1 MNCGLPN
8 NATGAD
14 AVQMHFFYDAQ
25 GRPMLVRYMDT
36 DYAYLHNLHTYYEDG

>member
-1 MNCGLPN
+1 MN

-25 GRPMLVRYMDT
+25 ADLCWCVIWIPTMPTCTTCRET
-36 DYAYLHNLHTYYEDG
+36 